1 MDENA
6 RGLTLRSALTLLQH
20 TVSDL
25 AWTEMGLLCLLC
37 FGLVTFYLPMRRHL
51 GLPRWH

>member
-6 RGLTLRSALTLLQH
+6 RGLTLRSALALLQH

-25 AWTEMGLLCLLC
+25 AWTEMGLICLMC
-37 FGLVTFYLPMRRHL
+37 FGLVTFYLSMMRRL
-51 GLPRWH
+51 GLPRWR